1 MVLIIRPGCL
11 GLLEFE
17 IEIVLVIFKMK
28 TFLDFLDFHELRLSK
43 SEINKRLLGENS
55 DQVV

>member
-28 TFLDFLDFHELRLSK
+28 TFLDFLDFHELRLSN